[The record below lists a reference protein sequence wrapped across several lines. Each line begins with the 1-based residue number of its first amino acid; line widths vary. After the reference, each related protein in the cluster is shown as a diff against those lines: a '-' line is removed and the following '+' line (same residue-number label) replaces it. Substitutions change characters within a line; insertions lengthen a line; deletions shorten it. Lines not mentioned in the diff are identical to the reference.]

1 MSPTPAD
8 NLETSEEEQQHL
20 TMVQELL
27 ARQRRVE
34 SLVHRQDMP
43 RHKLVEGLV
52 HKQHLAE
59 LKSLLGRMPPDR
71 VARILEAL
79 PQDDSILV
87 WEMVAAD
94 RGDEILDEL
103 SDALRETLSAAQAS
117 PRKPVM
123 LNAFDLQNGRLRQ
136 IPIDSREDLARAKPI
151 WVDLVAPSR
160 EERRWIDEIFGLRL
174 PDADD
179 LTDLE
184 ESARF
189 YIEENGEVHLHS
201 AFLLDKED
209 ESRNVAVAFILRNNI
224 LFSTRDEE
232 LPVFRLQRLRARI
245 QPGYV
250 TEGKDVLID
259 LYAADV
265 EYSADALEDIYAELE
280 AVGRTVLSP
289 QVSDDQ
295 AAEILSEIA
304 KQEDLNGRI
313 RRNVLDTRRALSFL
327 MRGRLLSTD
336 QHDDTRQILRD
347 IESLDGHT
355 SFLFGKINFLMD
367 ATVGFIN
374 INQNKRVS
382 KLTTIGVVFTP
393 LNIIAGI
400 GGMSEFSMMTRDIPW
415 PIAYGAFIV
424 GMIAVGWITF
434 ATLRFVE
441 QRKLR
446 RSIEASRQR

>member
-1 MSPTPAD
+1 MSLTPAD
-8 NLETSEEEQQHL
+8 TLETSEEEQQHL

-27 ARQRRVE
+27 TRQRRVE
-34 SLVHRQDMP
+34 NLVHRQDMP
-43 RHKLVEGLV
+43 RHQLVEGLV
-52 HKQHLAE
+52 HKQHLSE
-59 LKSLLGRMPPDR
+59 LKGLLDRMPPDR

-103 SDALRETLSAAQAS
+103 SDALRETFSAAQAS

-136 IPIDSREDLARAKPI
+136 IPIDNREDLVKAKPI

-160 EERRWIDEIFGLRL
+160 EERRWIEEIFGLRL

-201 AFLLDKED
+201 AFLLDKHD
-209 ESRNVAVAFILRNNI
+209 ESRNVAVAFILRDNI

-250 TEGKDVLID
+250 TEGKDVLLD

-280 AVGRTVLSP
+280 AVGRTVLLT
-289 QVSDDQ
+289 QVSDDK

-327 MRGRLLSTD
+327 MRGRLLSAD

-347 IESLDGHT
+347 IESLDVHT

-367 ATVGFIN
+367 STIGFIN
-374 INQNKRVS
+374 INQNKRVA

-400 GGMSEFSMMTRDIPW
+400 GGMSEFSMMTRDVPW

-424 GMIAVGWITF
+424 GMVAVGWITF
-434 ATLRFVE
+434 ATLRFLE

-446 RSIEASRQR
+446 KSIEAGRQR